1 MNKKFFNKTKPIY
14 EATDN
19 SINFKIVFQTIRS
32 PLTRLRERLNEIHD
46 KGYDINF
53 DITMYEISQI
63 ENN

>member
-32 PLTRLRERLNEIHD
+32 PLVRLKERLNEILD
-46 KGYDINF
+46 KGYEINF